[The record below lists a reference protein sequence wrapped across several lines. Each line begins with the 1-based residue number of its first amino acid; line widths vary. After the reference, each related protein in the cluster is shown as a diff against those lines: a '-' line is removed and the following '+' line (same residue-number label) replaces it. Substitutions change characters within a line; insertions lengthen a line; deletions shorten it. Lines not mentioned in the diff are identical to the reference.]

1 MLSKVANSLHEKSL
15 PSHILLWHENS
26 LNVVMENHS
35 STSKT
40 GEALVK
46 DVEKLKKDAVNVVQD
61 VREHAN
67 AHVDET
73 RQRVTDTIQ
82 SVQDSLTSRPLT
94 LLGVGLFVGF
104 LLGHRFSR

>member
-1 MLSKVANSLHEKSL
+1 V
-15 PSHILLWHENS
+15 WHEIS
-26 LNVVMENHS
+26 LKVTMENNS
-35 STSKT
+35 PITKT
-40 GEALVK
+40 REALVK

-73 RQRVTDTIQ
+73 KQRVTDTIQ
-82 SVQDSLTSRPLT
+82 SVQDRLTSHPLT

-104 LLGHRFSR
+104 LFGLKFSR